1 MESYGRKVE
10 VIKTIK
16 ICNDFPPTRLKYY
29 TVFVDHNILCEQNV
43 GLIMFFLKAQE
54 IRLPNMKHI
63 IQCIN
68 KNFLKNNFENS
79 FSIDKNGVKSCKI
92 FI

>member
-1 MESYGRKVE
+1 MSLYESYGRKVE
-10 VIKTIK
+10 VIKIIK

-29 TVFVDHNILCEQNV
+29 TVFVDQNILCEQNV
-43 GLIMFFLKAQE
+43 GLIMFFLKAHQYE
-54 IRLPNMKHI
+54 THN
-63 IQCIN
+63 IN

-79 FSIDKNGVKSCKI
+79 FSIDKNRVKSCKI